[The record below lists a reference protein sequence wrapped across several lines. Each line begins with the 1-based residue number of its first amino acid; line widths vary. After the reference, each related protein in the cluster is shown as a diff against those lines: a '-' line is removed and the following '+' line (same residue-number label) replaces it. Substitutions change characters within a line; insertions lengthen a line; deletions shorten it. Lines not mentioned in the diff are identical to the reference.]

1 MQNQEYSADAYVNTI
16 LTRIKDLLSKKS
28 ISQKEFAEL
37 CSISPSI
44 VSKLLAGKSTL
55 TIKLVYI
62 MCQAL
67 SVSPE
72 ILLASNEEARSVCT
86 NSNSDDDLL
95 ISDPEHRAFH
105 GIINNRYDE
114 KIGRAHV

>member
-62 MCQAL
+62 MILIIYKTENL
-67 SVSPE
+67 SQYFPSY
-72 ILLASNEEARSVCT
+72 T
-86 NSNSDDDLL
+86 
-95 ISDPEHRAFH
+95 
-105 GIINNRYDE
+105 
-114 KIGRAHV
+114 KT